1 LLLTFIA
8 VACWAADPFI
18 PELYPFYLQCDPLWG
33 NDLMGGSQRPV
44 DTLCQQG
51 CAVTSLTMALAK
63 RGERLDGAP
72 LDPGTFNQW
81 LHTHDGYL
89 DIGGD
94 PNNLNLTAPEQLN
107 PSAIRFISEKE
118 KPDIRTMQAWIRGG
132 QPEII
137 AHVRD
142 NSHFVLVIGFD
153 RQVDTIFYVNDPFY
167 NTTTYNYS
175 DMSDL
180 ILYVIKPMD

>member
-1 LLLTFIA
+1 MKGSAAQQATAMKVNSNSKRHAFIA
-8 VACWAADPFI
+8 
-18 PELYPFYLQCDPLWG
+18 
-33 NDLMGGSQRPV
+33 
-44 DTLCQQG
+44 
-51 CAVTSLTMALAK
+51 AL
-63 RGERLDGAP
+63 
-72 LDPGTFNQW
+72 
-81 LHTHDGYL
+81 
-89 DIGGD
+89 
-94 PNNLNLTAPEQLN
+94 EQLN